1 MKKTHHGSC
10 HCGAVRFEADVDLSE
25 GVSMCNCS
33 TCQKIGYPGVHGKPA
48 DLRVLA
54 GEATLACYEFGAK
67 IGQRLFCTTCGAHPF
82 ARGDLPELGG
92 AYVTINV
99 NCLDDIDPGTLA
111 VRYWDGR
118 HNNWQAGTRSAPWPF
133 QPQRV

>member
-1 MKKTHHGSC
+1 MKKTHKGSC

-25 GVSMCNCS
+25 GVSACNCS
-33 TCQKIGYPGVHGKPA
+33 TCQKIGYPGVMGKPA

-54 GEATLACYEFGAK
+54 GEETMIRYEFGPK
-67 IGQRLFCTTCGAHPF
+67 IGQRLFCATCGARPF

-92 AYVTINV
+92 AYISVNV
-99 NCLDDIDPGTLA
+99 NCLDDLDPGTLA

-118 HNNWQAGTRSAPWPF
+118 HNNWEAGTRSAPWPF
-133 QPQRV
+133 QPQPV